1 MNRASVK
8 CCKFLIEISILS
20 QSQLVIITVI
30 NVILMAGNIT
40 INTLVIY
47 ILTKTKQIG
56 NITCKLIFVLS
67 VLNITIGLFSQNL
80 LTIALYGNN
89 CLFETAYRIISE
101 LLFHISMYLIAI
113 IGIDRY
119 LRIKYYM
126 TFKVIWTPR
135 VVSILISIG
144 FAIAI
149 SQAIV
154 ANLGFLIGREHM
166 AIIIYYATDVLIL
179 SAIIFLQILT
189 IRTSNAVCNV
199 SPVVTSGRSNNKI
212 RKLSMRIMLFLC
224 IFIAPNKIMFVL
236 HNIIQDELNDYGKSI
251 FEFIMYLSELFVFAN
266 SFANAALFLVT
277 NVKAEKLLRK
287 INAEKRKR
295 DSDNSD

>member
-8 CCKFLIEISILS
+8 CCKFLTEISILS

-189 IRTSNAVCNV
+189 IRTSNAVRNV
-199 SPVVTSGRSNNKI
+199 SPIVTSGRSNNKI
-212 RKLSMRIMLFLC
+212 RKLSIRIMLFLC

-277 NVKAEKLLRK
+277 NAKAEKLLRK

>member
-1 MNRASVK
+1 MNRASAK

-189 IRTSNAVCNV
+189 IRTSNAVRNV
-199 SPVVTSGRSNNKI
+199 SPIVTSGRSNNKI

-236 HNIIQDELNDYGKSI
+236 HNITQDELNDYGKSI

>member
-189 IRTSNAVCNV
+189 IRTSNAVRNV
-199 SPVVTSGRSNNKI
+199 SPIVTSGRSNNKI

-236 HNIIQDELNDYGKSI
+236 HNIIQEELNDYGKSI
-251 FEFIMYLSELFVFAN
+251 FKFIMYLSELFVFAN

>member
-8 CCKFLIEISILS
+8 CCKFLIEISVLS

-47 ILTKTKQIG
+47 ILTKTKQIR
-56 NITCKLIFVLS
+56 NITCKLIFMLS

-89 CLFETAYRIISE
+89 CLIETTYRIISE
-101 LLFHISMYLIAI
+101 LLFHTSMYLIAI

-189 IRTSNAVCNV
+189 IRTSNAVRNV
-199 SPVVTSGRSNNKI
+199 SPIVTSGRSNNKI

>member
-47 ILTKTKQIG
+47 ILTKTKQIR

-189 IRTSNAVCNV
+189 IRTSNAVRNV
-199 SPVVTSGRSNNKI
+199 SPIVTSGRSNNKI

-277 NVKAEKLLRK
+277 NAKAEKLLRK

>member
-1 MNRASVK
+1 MNRVSVK

-47 ILTKTKQIG
+47 ILTKAKQIG

-189 IRTSNAVCNV
+189 IRTSNAVRNV
-199 SPVVTSGRSNNKI
+199 SPIVTSGRSNNKI

>member
-1 MNRASVK
+1 MNRALVK

-30 NVILMAGNIT
+30 NAILMAGNIT

-67 VLNITIGLFSQNL
+67 ALNITIGLFSQNL

-189 IRTSNAVCNV
+189 IRTSNAVRNV
-199 SPVVTSGRSNNKI
+199 SPIVTSGRSNNKI

-236 HNIIQDELNDYGKSI
+236 HNIIQEELNDYGKSI
-251 FEFIMYLSELFVFAN
+251 FKFIMYLSELFVFAN